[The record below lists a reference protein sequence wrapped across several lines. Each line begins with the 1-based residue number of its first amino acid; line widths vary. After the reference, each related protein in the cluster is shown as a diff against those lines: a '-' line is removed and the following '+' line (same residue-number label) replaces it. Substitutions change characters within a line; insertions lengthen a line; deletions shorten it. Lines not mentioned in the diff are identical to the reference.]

1 MTLKAVILDVYNTLF
16 RNDTSCW
23 VDTFRG
29 ICSSQGLPI
38 APEDLYSQWK
48 VIEVRFRQTRTNM
61 ENPEL
66 SPPFSTYQ
74 SAWRQAFVDTFAMLD
89 MRGNADEAAQM
100 SVDGLAAREPFE
112 DTFPFLEYVRANW
125 KVGVLTNA
133 DNGSVIPLLQRYNLS
148 FDALMTS
155 EMVGAY
161 KPDPRIFLR
170 VLEETGVSPQETLYV
185 GDTLLDDIHGANLV
199 GMQTAWINHSGAERD
214 PQLLPPDYEVTGLDE
229 LADKLR
235 SWREV
240 DTQ

>member
-23 VDTFRG
+23 IDTFRG

-48 VIEVRFRQTRTNM
+48 SIEVRFRQTRTNM

-89 MRGNADEAAQM
+89 MKGNADEAAQM

-112 DTFPFLEYVRANW
+112 DTLPFLEYVRSHW

-148 FDALMTS
+148 FDVLVTS
-155 EMVGAY
+155 QMAGAY

-170 VLEETGVSPQETLYV
+170 VLEETGVSAQETLYV

-199 GMQTAWINHSGAERD
+199 GMQTAWDQS
-214 PQLLPPDYEVTGLDE
+214 
-229 LADKLR
+229 
-235 SWREV
+235 
-240 DTQ
+240 

>member
-48 VIEVRFRQTRTNM
+48 TIEVRFRQTRTNM
-61 ENPEL
+61 ENPDL

-74 SAWRQAFVDTFAMLD
+74 SAWRQAFVDTFALLD
-89 MRGNADEAAQM
+89 MKGNADEAAQM

-112 DTFPFLEYVRANW
+112 DTFRFLEYVRAHW

-133 DNGSVIPLLQRYNLS
+133 DNGSVIPLFERYNLS
-148 FDALMTS
+148 FDALVTS
-155 EMVGAY
+155 QMAGAY
-161 KPDPRIFLR
+161 KPTQGYSCVFLKRREYRQKKPFTLATPCLTTYTAPILWECRPRGSIMVALR
-170 VLEETGVSPQETLYV
+170 ET
-185 GDTLLDDIHGANLV
+185 
-199 GMQTAWINHSGAERD
+199 HSFFPRTTRSRD
-214 PQLLPPDYEVTGLDE
+214 WMNWLTN
-229 LADKLR
+229 
-235 SWREV
+235 
-240 DTQ
+240 

>member
-1 MTLKAVILDVYNTLF
+1 MQFPGACHF
-16 RNDTSCW
+16 
-23 VDTFRG
+23 
-29 ICSSQGLPI
+29 

-100 SVDGLAAREPFE
+100 SVDGLAAREAFE
-112 DTFPFLEYVRANW
+112 DTFPFLEYVRAHW

-148 FDALMTS
+148 FDALVTS

-170 VLEETGVSPQETLYV
+170 VLEVTGVSAQETLYV

-199 GMQTAWINHSGAERD
+199 GMQTAWINHSGGRER
-214 PQLLPPDYEVTGLDE
+214 PTASSPGL
-229 LADKLR
+229 
-235 SWREV
+235 
-240 DTQ
+240 